1 MRYKPTPWRSY
12 ESHHALKFD
21 AIESGVIRRV
31 GVEQRSSTRSIDAR
45 RCQSR
50 RVSPSPASPIGLKIA
65 HIALMTQARRSS
77 RSPFPALNFPEPRQ
91 NDIPSRWIT
100 SEWSTIQELSAF
112 GLCNGVT
119 QDLTICESC
128 NHARFL
134 GRGLRESQ
142 KSHFGARPFYAQVAP
157 RTRRRLHRRNP
168 IRMPPIT

>member
-65 HIALMTQARRSS
+65 HIALMTQARRSG
-77 RSPFPALNFPEPRQ
+77 RSPFPALNFPEPRHTVKV
-91 NDIPSRWIT
+91 DYFRVVDHP
-100 SEWSTIQELSAF
+100 
-112 GLCNGVT
+112 GVERLRSVQRCYT
-119 QDLTICESC
+119 GS
-128 NHARFL
+128 NH
-134 GRGLRESQ
+134 LRELQSCTLPRKGTSG
-142 KSHFGARPFYAQVAP
+142 KSEVAL
-157 RTRRRLHRRNP
+157 RR
-168 IRMPPIT
+168 